1 MNDDAREWA
10 EALIGGAVFVGV
22 WLFLMIIV

>member
-1 MNDDAREWA
+1 MSDDAREWA
-10 EALIGGAVFVGV
+10 EALIGGALFVGV